1 MNRLP
6 FFRPAAL
13 FGLVA
18 ALACA
23 DSGQVEST
31 QTGAEATSAEAVP
44 AEVATAEGLLNP
56 NFASAEELA
65 ALPQLEQGAVDAIVA
80 GRPHLSV
87 ADFDALLRE
96 HVAAEDVEAV
106 YTTLWLPLDLNNSSA
121 EEILLIPGIGDRMLH
136 EFEEYRPYTA
146 MAEFEREMG
155 KYVDD
160 DEVARMAQYVFV
172 QIDLNTASE
181 EQILAIPGIGDRML
195 HEFEEYRPYE
205 ALAQFDRE
213 MAKYVDDAEVAR
225 MRRYVTIR

>member
-1 MNRLP
+1 MTRFALP
-6 FFRPAAL
+6 RSAAL
-13 FGLVA
+13 LGLFA

-23 DSGQVEST
+23 DSGQVDTPDTQAPETAES
-31 QTGAEATSAEAVP
+31 APEAI
-44 AEVATAEGLLNP
+44 ATEGLLNP
-56 NFASAEELA
+56 NFATAEELA
-65 ALPQLEQGAVDAIVA
+65 ALPQLNEAAIEAIIA
-80 GRPHLSV
+80 GRPHLGV
-87 ADFDALLRE
+87 AAFDALLRE
-96 HVAAEDVEAV
+96 HVAEEDFEAL
-106 YTTLWLPLDLNNSSA
+106 YAQLWLPLDLNNSTA

-160 DEVARMAQYVFV
+160 EEVARMAQYVFV
-172 QIDLNTASE
+172 QVDLNTASAE
-181 EQILAIPGIGDRML
+181 EILAIPGIGDRML